1 MQARTSDP
9 SLFPNFARRISNL
22 IYNESV
28 IFVNEKKNFWHIL
41 ISKFSSTNF
50 ELETNRNLHPPKPP
64 KHPLPNPQNTPSL
77 NPQTPPPH
85 PPG

>member
-28 IFVNEKKNFWHIL
+28 IFVNEKKRRELLTHF
-41 ISKFSSTNF
+41 KFQIFLN
-50 ELETNRNLHPPKPP
+50 EL
-64 KHPLPNPQNTPSL
+64 
-77 NPQTPPPH
+77 
-85 PPG
+85 